1 MKNRDLF
8 SQIKLRVSEDGS
20 TTLYRPDIDEHYHSI
35 HGAIQESLHV
45 FINAGLKQLSISE
58 MNILE
63 VGFGSGLNAY
73 LTLASLPPRVKC
85 HYHALEKY
93 PVDVQMALKM
103 NYPSLYPIH
112 KGEELFEKMHWLP
125 WESEQLVNSQFS
137 LLKLR
142 LDLLTFQSTTLY
154 NLIYFDAFGPD
165 KQPEMWTQDIF
176 NTLFDVTALG
186 GLLVTYSA
194 KGDVRRALIKAGYKV
209 ERLAGPPHKREMLRA
224 QRIS

>member
-1 MKNRDLF
+1 MF
-8 SQIKLRVSEDGS
+8 SQIELRLSEDGS
-20 TTLYRPDIDEHYHSI
+20 TTLYRPDLDEHYHST

-58 MNILE
+58 INILE

-73 LTLASLPPRVKC
+73 LTLASLSPRVKC

-103 NYPSLYPIH
+103 NYPSLYSIRE
-112 KGEELFEKMHWLP
+112 GEDLFEKMHRLS
-125 WESEQLVNSQFS
+125 WESEHLINSQFS
-137 LLKLR
+137 LLKLHS
-142 LDLLTFQSTTLY
+142 DLLIFQSSTLY

-176 NTLFDVTALG
+176 NSLFEITAPEG
-186 GLLVTYSA
+186 VLVTYSA
-194 KGDVRRALIKAGYKV
+194 KGDVRRGLIKAGFKV
-209 ERLAGPPHKREMLRA
+209 QRLTGPPGKREMLRA
-224 QRIS
+224 QRIL